1 MPRVPEWSSSR
12 PVNAWERE
20 SFEGLQ
26 NLLDNAFL
34 IANNVVFHRGKN
46 DYPEVDIIIVGRED
60 FYLVD
65 CKNLGLPY
73 IWTPRSLSFHD
84 KEISNPLIRLENV
97 AKVLGSSLRQHSGAN
112 KKMGSTFTLLPNES
126 FAKQNLRGLP
136 PEQQNRIGTIK
147 QLADFIKA
155 NEARGRGRDLLRDQ
169 RFFDQRFKPSNQ
181 VPGSA
186 YSIAERIDTP
196 GLPELFNLFR
206 VFNGDDKRYA
216 IFYNHPPQSGIPSN
230 LIDKRENSASR
241 TLDELPRN
249 RLLPR
254 LIPVLSDGRS
264 GQWMILNASSV
275 QMLPDLLARLANTE
289 DREETHRQLATIFCD
304 WVSLLSQVHGTGWRL
319 RRFESLAAITPVG
332 LGHRSQGTLLDWT
345 WAHHKDHPND
355 RDTIPFQD
363 VQVHGQSSPCRLTE
377 AEDWQ
382 AFTHAV
388 TPLVVELFL
397 QLNIEDA
404 TQPTLREL
412 SELPTGTSEQDA
424 LQVLPEAIRSKSQG
438 PPGSDSQQIE
448 HELANARSKKNRLT
462 NEFALLNKRLDRG
475 AAYAEHLTQLA
486 RNRVQGVTPRTSTDV
501 IADLQQGDVASASRE
516 ELVLLEQELREQKE
530 TSAETQEKCVLL
542 TERIET
548 EERKRLYIQEELA
561 QRELEIQQLERAQ
574 QGNDSWQ
581 DNLDPD
587 ADMNQIGS
595 FLLDRLQVG
604 SGGQGLPPFQF
615 LEDANTQRKREGCWG
630 RVYKA
635 WPAGRAGSAIALK
648 LARHDLSEDRLHDAK
663 GVWQSE
669 CEAAR
674 RIMTWQTPDD
684 AFVRIREVPAESD
697 RIQAWIQMDWVDGQP
712 ISNHLE
718 NGIDIVK
725 AIQIIEKTARTIR
738 RLEQHGVHFLDLHAN
753 NVLLQR
759 GTLNPVLIDPA
770 AVYPGCRPPEWVN
783 RSPLGIPA
791 KDRRS
796 GQVFLL
802 AYLLANMLIPDSR
815 IKASSSG
822 AYLSSIAQQITGGDH
837 DYDHRRVVDEI
848 SPTIFRKICASRD
861 WMDLSSNPEQDAR
874 KLSDL
879 VTYGTDTSPGNRPS
893 NIQEFGKHLR
903 GILPRGLMPSF

>member
-1 MPRVPEWSSSR
+1 MPRVPEWSSTR
-12 PVNAWERE
+12 PVNNWERE
-20 SFEGLQ
+20 AFEGLQ
-26 NLLDNAFL
+26 GFLDDSFL
-34 IANNVVFHRGKN
+34 IANNVVFHRDRS

-65 CKNLGLPY
+65 CKDLGPPY
-73 IWTPRSLSFHD
+73 VWTPRNLSLHD
-84 KEISNPLIRLENV
+84 VEIPNPLIRLDSV
-97 AKVLGSSLRQHSGAN
+97 AKVLGSSLRKHCGAN
-112 KKMGSTFTLLPNES
+112 KRLGSIFTLLRNES
-126 FAKQNLRGLP
+126 FAKQNLKRLP
-136 PEQQNRIGTIK
+136 REQRNRVGTIR
-147 QLADFIKA
+147 QLVHFIED
-155 NEARGRGRDLLRDQ
+155 NEARGRGQDLLRYQ
-169 RFFDQRFKPSNQ
+169 SFFDQRFRPSNK
-181 VPGSA
+181 VPGSTF
-186 YSIAERIDTP
+186 SIDERIDTP
-196 GLPELFNLFR
+196 DLPELFNLFQ
-206 VFNGDDKRYA
+206 VFNDDDKRYA
-216 IFYNHPPQSGIPSN
+216 IFYNHPPHAGIPSI
-230 LIDKRENSASR
+230 LIDKRETSASR
-241 TLDELPRN
+241 NLDELPRS

-254 LIPVLSDGRS
+254 INQVPSDGRS
-264 GQWMILNASSV
+264 GQWMLLNAASV
-275 QMLPDLLARLANTE
+275 QTLPDLLARLAKAE
-289 DREETHRQLATIFCD
+289 DREETHRQVATIFCD
-304 WVSLLSQVHGTGWRL
+304 WVSLVSQMHGAGWSL

-332 LGHRSQGTLLDWT
+332 PGHRSQGTLLDWT
-345 WAHHKDHPND
+345 WAHHKDHSKD
-355 RDTIPFQD
+355 RDTLPFQN
-363 VQVHGQSSPCRLTE
+363 VLLHGQSSPCRLSKS
-377 AEDWQ
+377 EDWQ

-388 TPLVVELFL
+388 TPLVEELFL
-397 QLNIEDA
+397 QLDIEDA
-404 TQPTLREL
+404 TQPTLRAL
-412 SELPTGTSEQDA
+412 TELPTGTSEQNA
-424 LQVLPEAIRSKSQG
+424 LLVLPEEIRSKSQG

-448 HELANARSKKNRLT
+448 SELANARSKKNRLT
-462 NEFALLNKRLDRG
+462 DEFHLLYKRLDRG

-486 RNRVQGVTPRTSTDV
+486 RNRVQGVTPRTSTEV
-501 IADLQQGDVASASRE
+501 MADLQQGDVASASRE
-516 ELVLLEQELREQKE
+516 ELVLLEQELKEERE

-604 SGGQGLPPFQF
+604 SGGQGLPPFQL

-630 RVYKA
+630 RVYKV

-648 LARHDLSEDRLHDAK
+648 LARHDLDEDRLHDAK
-663 GVWQSE
+663 EVWQSE

-712 ISNHLE
+712 ISDYLE
-718 NGIDIVK
+718 KGVYIVK
-725 AIQIIEKTARTIR
+725 AIQIIERTARTIQK
-738 RLEQHGVHFLDLHAN
+738 LEAHGVHFLDLHAN
-753 NVLLQR
+753 NVLLQK

-837 DYDHRRVVDEI
+837 DHDHRRVVDEI

-861 WMDLSSNPEQDAR
+861 WMDLSSSPEQDAR

-879 VTYGTDTSPGNRPS
+879 VTYGTDTNPRNRPS